1 MSNHS
6 TPHDEGSRTRTAV
19 FLPEP
24 ERHDGTAALWHV
36 EIDLDHHE
44 EIRHHLV
51 NGQPAMPTASLVQ
64 IAAEAAASFT
74 PDLVPVRYSNVLLP
88 RLLRAPAGRWPR
100 RVVVTATRSGD
111 DVEVRIDSPPV
122 NAVPTVEH
130 ARMSVHLCVP
140 DTSEMGDWPDHEP
153 ESAVDTRF
161 DGYLLPG
168 DALEALL
175 GSAGPPGTL
184 SEVKSID
191 IPVPSDDRE
200 LARLLG
206 PHVDLRRFSTTD
218 GEQYTATTADGT
230 VLVRLRGVTTASRDL
245 STMRR
250 HRTGAKTPGRAVA
263 RKRPAGGAPDGG

>member
-1 MSNHS
+1 MSDHS
-6 TPHDEGSRTRTAV
+6 LPHDRGRRTGTAV

-36 EIDLDHHE
+36 EIDPDHHD

-51 NGQPAMPTASLVQ
+51 NGQPTVPTASLVQ

-74 PDLVPVRYSNVLLP
+74 PDLAPVRYSNVLLP
-88 RLLRAPAGRWPR
+88 RLLRAPAEQWPR

-122 NAVPTVEH
+122 NAVPTVEY

-140 DTSEMGDWPDHEP
+140 DTPEMADWQDLEP
-153 ESAVDTRF
+153 ESVVDTRF

-168 DALEALL
+168 DALEELL
-175 GSAGPPGTL
+175 RLAGPPETL
-184 SEVKSID
+184 STVKSID
-191 IPVPSDDRE
+191 IPVPRDDRE

-206 PHVDLRRFSTTD
+206 SHVDLRRFSTTD

-230 VLVRLRGVTTASRDL
+230 VLVRLRGVTTSSRDL

-250 HRTGAKTPGRAVA
+250 HRTGAKTPGRAA
-263 RKRPAGGAPDGG
+263 GRKRSGGGA